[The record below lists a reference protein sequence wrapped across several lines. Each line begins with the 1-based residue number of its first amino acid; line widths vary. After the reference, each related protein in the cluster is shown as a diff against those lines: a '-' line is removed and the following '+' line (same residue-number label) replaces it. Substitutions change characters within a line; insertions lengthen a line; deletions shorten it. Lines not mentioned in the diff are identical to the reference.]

1 MENLH
6 IYNQSRVVPPEAI
19 KPIEAGRLKGMS
31 DINPMWRIKKL
42 TELFG
47 PVGLGWYYKIT
58 NKETLEGSEGQIIA
72 VVDIQL
78 FVKYDNEWSMPIE
91 GTGGASFVAKEKN
104 GPYTNDECFKMAL
117 TDAISVACKSL
128 GIGADVYF
136 SKDNTK
142 YSNNSTQSPQTAQP
156 KAQPSG
162 SDKPATE
169 KQLKLLYTLVSKK
182 NYQDGVKQYIK
193 NVYNKD
199 SSKDL
204 TSHEASELIEMIN
217 GMVE

>member
-1 MENLH
+1 MENLF
-6 IYNQSRVVPPEAI
+6 IYNQSRAVPQEAI

-31 DINPMWRIKKL
+31 DISPMWRIKKL

-47 PVGLGWYYKIT
+47 PVGLGWYYNIT
-58 NKETLEGSEGQIIA
+58 NKETYEGSEHQIIA

-78 FVKYDNEWSMPIE
+78 FVKYNNEWSMPIE
-91 GTGGASFVAKEKN
+91 GTGGSSLVVKENK

-142 YSNNSTQSPQTAQP
+142 YSNKNTQSPQTPEP
-156 KAQPSG
+156 KKTNGSG
-162 SDKPATE
+162 NPATE
-169 KQLKLLYTLVSKK
+169 KQLKLLYTLVNKK
-182 NYQDGVKQYIK
+182 NYQEGIKTYIK

-199 SSKDL
+199 SSKEL
-204 TSHEASELIEMIN
+204 SSHEASELIEMLN